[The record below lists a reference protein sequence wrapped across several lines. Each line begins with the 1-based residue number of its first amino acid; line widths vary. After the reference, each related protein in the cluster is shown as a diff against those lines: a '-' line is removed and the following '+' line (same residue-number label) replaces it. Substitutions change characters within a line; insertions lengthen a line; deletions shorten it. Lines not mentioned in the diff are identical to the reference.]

1 MTCAATELCSVV
13 VLANFAVFS
22 RVPGTDNCEQMRS
35 SAFVLAYR
43 FAYTLPGFCRLLY
56 RSFGLLGRSLDVVPR
71 SHGDVRMAQN
81 RLNHHILNAEH
92 VQVRRKTAVESR
104 AGPCHGTPA
113 SFSFSPVFRRVR
125 FAITSGRPVP
135 PPKIYSTVSSLPSF
149 RSGLPPTTTTST
161 SLAFSA

>member
-1 MTCAATELCSVV
+1 MWEIGFEPMTCAATELCSVV

-92 VQVRRKTAVESR
+92 VQVRHSGYGDSGDSAPCERRKTAVE
-104 AGPCHGTPA
+104 
-113 SFSFSPVFRRVR
+113 
-125 FAITSGRPVP
+125 
-135 PPKIYSTVSSLPSF
+135 
-149 RSGLPPTTTTST
+149 
-161 SLAFSA
+161 

>member
-1 MTCAATELCSVV
+1 PHSAPRRAPHSFPT
-13 VLANFAVFS
+13 
-22 RVPGTDNCEQMRS
+22 RRS
-35 SAFVLAYR
+35 SDL
-43 FAYTLPGFCRLLY
+43 FCRLLY

-113 SFSFSPVFRRVR
+113 SFSFGPVFRRVR